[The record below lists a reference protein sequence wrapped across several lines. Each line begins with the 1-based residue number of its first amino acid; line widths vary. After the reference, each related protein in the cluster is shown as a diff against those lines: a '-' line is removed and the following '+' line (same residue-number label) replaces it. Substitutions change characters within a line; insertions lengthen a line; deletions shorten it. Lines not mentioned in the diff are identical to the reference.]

1 MTNNLLACLIDANLA
16 ASLAILA
23 ILAIR
28 RRARTLIGVRS
39 AYALWLIVPAA
50 MLATLA
56 PPRIVTAPAPAPAA
70 SASVSA
76 ALASAL
82 APVRSTGGTALPT
95 RPAPDMSQLLLSLW
109 LAGVGVSLAMLV
121 VGQRRTLRQF
131 GSITVDAGDPR
142 LARASSP
149 GVGPAIVGVIRPRLI
164 LPADF
169 ETRFEPGE
177 RALIL
182 AHERTHLASGHAAI
196 NAVVALVQAVNWFN
210 PLAHLAAR
218 CARLDQELACDAA
231 VVSRCSGERHTYA
244 RALLKT
250 QLAGAAPPLG
260 CAWPSRSA
268 TVVTQRIELLALA
281 TPGRGRLLAGGA
293 VVTLLTMGT
302 GLAAWAA
309 QPPVTEFAPAPG
321 QVPAKAPTPVPSAR
335 QRLADSA
342 PAAAFVSASAAR
354 ADVPAVQLAPVA
366 APETSPAAA
375 SSTQISAATS
385 PAKVFARLAAPG
397 QAVAPVMQT
406 ELASAFE
413 PIATGPMPVRDTI
426 ETAAPIAPRCDGLA
440 GTWRGFAFGPSFQ
453 GVIVLHVSAYAN
465 GALSATLAMPTLGSE
480 DYGDT
485 PLQGF
490 RRDGQQ
496 VEFRYRRVRLNP
508 EFANWSYAGTLSA
521 DGSTIKGV
529 FSQLGVRVPT
539 DFECMEGK
547 TD

>member
-1 MTNNLLACLIDANLA
+1 VTNNLLACLIDANLA
-16 ASLAILA
+16 AALAILGV
-23 ILAIR
+23 LAIR
-28 RRARTLIGVRS
+28 RRARTLIGARS

-50 MLATLA
+50 MLAALA
-56 PPRIVTAPAPAPAA
+56 PPRTVTAPAPAPMA
-70 SASVSA
+70 SASISA
-76 ALASAL
+76 APASAS
-82 APVRSTGGTALPT
+82 APVQRTAIPA
-95 RPAPDMSQLLLSLW
+95 RPAPDMSQVLLGLW

-142 LARASSP
+142 FARAASP

-164 LPADF
+164 VPADF

-182 AHERTHLASGHAAI
+182 AHERFHLASGHAAI
-196 NAVVALVQAVNWFN
+196 NAVVALVEAVNWFN
-210 PLAHLAAR
+210 PLIHLAAR

-231 VVSRCSGERHTYA
+231 VVSRFSGERHTYA

-281 TPGRGRLLAGGA
+281 TPGRGRGLAGAA
-293 VVTLLTMGT
+293 VVTVLTVGA
-302 GLAAWAA
+302 GLVAWAA
-309 QPPVTEFAPAPG
+309 QPPVTAFAPAAD
-321 QVPAKAPTPVPSAR
+321 QVPAKASTAIPPAP
-335 QRLADSA
+335 QRLAEAA
-342 PAAAFVSASAAR
+342 PVAAAFVSAPTAG
-354 ADVPAVQLAPVA
+354 ADVAATRLAPIA
-366 APETSPAAA
+366 LPQTSPAAA
-375 SSTQISAATS
+375 SPARIAAVTP
-385 PAKVFARLAAPG
+385 PAAVARLAAPG
-397 QAVAPVMQT
+397 QAVAPVMQA
-406 ELASAFE
+406 ELAPAFE
-413 PIATGPMPVRDTI
+413 PVTTEPTPVRDI
-426 ETAAPIAPRCDGLA
+426 ETAAPIAPRCDGLV

-453 GVIVLHVSAYAN
+453 GVIILHVSAYAN
-465 GALSATLAMPTLGSE
+465 GALSATLVMPTLGSE
-480 DYGDT
+480 DYGAT

-496 VEFRYRRVRLNP
+496 IEFRYRRVPLNP
-508 EFANWSYAGTLSA
+508 EFANWSYDGTLSA
-521 DGSTIKGV
+521 DGSTIRGV

-539 DFECMEGK
+539 DFGCIGGK